1 MSFRKSHAIR
11 KTERLKREVYASVMP
26 LTLNRAEYTAEYG
39 AEYRDGP
46 VPAALR
52 FPEDRA

>member
-11 KTERLKREVYASVMP
+11 KTGRLKREVYASVMP

-52 FPEDRA
+52 FPENRA